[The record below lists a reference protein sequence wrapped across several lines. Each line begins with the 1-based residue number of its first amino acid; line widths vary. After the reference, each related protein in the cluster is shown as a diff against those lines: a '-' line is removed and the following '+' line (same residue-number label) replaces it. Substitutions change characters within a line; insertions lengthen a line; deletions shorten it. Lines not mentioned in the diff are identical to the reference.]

1 MVVGVPVM
9 SPAELMDR
17 PVGRPRAD
25 QVMVVPAD
33 ESVAVLAR
41 AVMAEPDG
49 LDWLP
54 GLATATAPVT
64 VQVKLAE
71 PAKAELS
78 VTVTVIGKTPAVVG
92 APVMAP
98 VPAPMDRPAG
108 SPVAA

>member
-1 MVVGVPVM
+1 MGVPVI
-9 SPAELMDR
+9 SPVAAAMDS
-17 PVGRPRAD
+17 PEGSPEAD
-25 QVMVVPAD
+25 QVMVVPDD

-54 GLATATAPVT
+54 GSVTDTAPVT

-71 PAKAELS
+71 PLKAELS
-78 VTVTVIGKTPAVVG
+78 VTVMVIGKTPAVVRV
-92 APVMAP
+92 PVINP
-98 VPAPMDRPAG
+98 VPELTTKPAG